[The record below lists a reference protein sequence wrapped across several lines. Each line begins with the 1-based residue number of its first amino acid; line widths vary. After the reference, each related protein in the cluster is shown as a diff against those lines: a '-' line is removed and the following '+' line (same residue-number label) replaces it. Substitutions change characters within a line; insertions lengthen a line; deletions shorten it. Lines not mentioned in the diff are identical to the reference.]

1 MTPEQQKRENFF
13 AELNKKMFPLQLAI
27 AKSLP
32 DSMFRPAI
40 GAALDKIGDLYG
52 IKRDGR
58 NDRRFR
64 AALKRFVARKQFSPE
79 LKSKN
84 NFVRMWRYLFN
95 PNSCWACGSFEGVHI
110 VLDTMEMGESRIPC
124 EAEHRCGECGELHS
138 QMSYSD
144 WWPRI
149 PMKLMGRI
157 KYLQDELS
165 YGSSDVGVICH

>member
-1 MTPEQQKRENFF
+1 MTPDEQKREEFF
-13 AELNKKMFPLQLAI
+13 AEINKKMYPLRLAF

-52 IKRDGR
+52 IKREGR
-58 NDRRFR
+58 NDLRFR
-64 AALKRFVARKQFSPE
+64 AAIRRFVQKKQFSPE
-79 LKSKN
+79 LKTKN

-95 PNSCWACGSFEGVHI
+95 PNACWACGSYEGVEI
-110 VLDTMEMGESRIPC
+110 VLERDHEQRIIC

-138 QMSYSD
+138 QMSYSP
-144 WWPRI
+144 WWPQI
-149 PMKLMGRI
+149 PATLKGRI

-165 YGSSDVGVICH
+165 YGPCDVGVICH